1 MTDQGIVNRL
11 ILEADNHAA
20 ARDRL
25 YMECARLTKA
35 VEDLVEKLASASQE
49 RQHAVAA
56 LSEQVDTT
64 RSERDEAR
72 REVCRDEALIRLE
85 RGRVPWDSEEVVRI
99 ATEVSVER
107 GWDCFKENSNV

>member
-56 LSEQVDTT
+56 LSEQVDTV
-64 RSERDEAR
+64 RAERDEAR
-72 REVCRDEALIRLE
+72 RMYCEGVILHGTAHRFDAN
-85 RGRVPWDSEEVVRI
+85 GVPEEITDAKEFAR
-99 ATEVSVER
+99 TLR
-107 GWDCFKENSNV
+107 WDCYKENTND

>member
-1 MTDQGIVNRL
+1 MTDQGIVNRF

-56 LSEQVDTT
+56 LSEQNDTL

-72 REVCRDEALIRLE
+72 REVCELRCNPPE
-85 RGRVPWDSEEVVRI
+85 RFIGLPHELAKI
-99 ATEVSVER
+99 NK
-107 GWDCFKENSNV
+107 WDCYKEDTNAQGQ

>member
-56 LSEQVDTT
+56 LSEQVDTM
-64 RSERDEAR
+64 RAERDELR
-72 REVCRDEALIRLE
+72 REVCELATPGETIGAAYLYA
-85 RGRVPWDSEEVVRI
+85 DS
-99 ATEVSVER
+99 R
-107 GWDCFKENSNV
+107 GWDCYKKDTNAQGQ